1 MRLSRASLGAIALS
15 LLLVL
20 YIVTAA
26 RAGVALV
33 ATGEPIAVGLGAAV
47 LVLPALGLW
56 LLAREW
62 WLALQV
68 QAMADELAAAGRLPV
83 DDLPHRPSGRP
94 DRAAADEAFTAAR
107 AAVEAEAQSWERW
120 FALGFA
126 YDAAR
131 DRRRARSALRTA
143 ARLRRSAAVVSDRG
157 DGPRLGEPDG
167 PSYSNGAGP
176 V

>member
-1 MRLSRASLGAIALS
+1 MRFSRATLGAVALS

-26 RAGVALV
+26 RAGVALIG
-33 ATGEPIAVGLGAAV
+33 TGEPVAIGLGAAV
-47 LVLPALGLW
+47 LVMPALGLW

-83 DDLPHRPSGRP
+83 DDVPRRRSGRP
-94 DRAAADEAFTAAR
+94 ERGAADASFGAAR
-107 AAVEAEAQSWERW
+107 AAVEAEPDNWERW

-131 DRRRARSALRTA
+131 DRRRARTALRTA
-143 ARLRRSAAVVSDRG
+143 ARLRRRGGESSEVSPAPGGGR
-157 DGPRLGEPDG
+157 P
-167 PSYSNGAGP
+167 AG
-176 V
+176 

>member
-1 MRLSRASLGAIALS
+1 MTFTRATLGAVALS

-26 RAGVALV
+26 RAGVALM
-33 ATGEPIAVGLGAAV
+33 ATGEPVAVALGAAV

-62 WLALQV
+62 RLALQV
-68 QAMADELAAAGRLPV
+68 QSMADELAAAGRLPV
-83 DDLPHRPSGRP
+83 DDVPRRPSGRP
-94 DRAAADEAFTAAR
+94 DRAAADEAFDAAR
-107 AAVEAEAQSWERW
+107 AAVEAEPESWERW

-131 DRRRARSALRTA
+131 DRRRARMALRTA
-143 ARLRRSAAVVSDRG
+143 AKLRRGARPRAGGGPGRG
-157 DGPRLGEPDG
+157 DSR
-167 PSYSNGAGP
+167 
-176 V
+176 

>member
-1 MRLSRASLGAIALS
+1 MRLSRGTIGAVALT

-20 YIVTAA
+20 YLVVAV

-33 ATGEPIAVGLGAAV
+33 ATGEPLGVGMGAAV

-56 LLAREW
+56 LLVREW
-62 WLALQV
+62 RLALAV

-83 DDLPHRPSGRP
+83 DDVPRRPSGRP
-94 DRAAADEAFTAAR
+94 DRGAAADASFAR
-107 AAVEAEAQSWERW
+107 ARAHVEADPQSWERW

-131 DRRRARSALRTA
+131 DRRRARMALRTA
-143 ARLRRSAAVVSDRG
+143 ARLRTAAAARESSG
-157 DGPRLGEPDG
+157 
-167 PSYSNGAGP
+167 
-176 V
+176 

>member
-1 MRLSRASLGAIALS
+1 MRFTRATLGAVALS

-26 RAGVALV
+26 RAGVALM
-33 ATGEPIAVGLGAAV
+33 ATGEPVAVALGAAV

-68 QAMADELAAAGRLPV
+68 QSMADELAAAGRLPV
-83 DDLPHRPSGRP
+83 DDVPRRPSGRP
-94 DRAAADEAFTAAR
+94 DRAAADEAFDAAR
-107 AAVEAEAQSWERW
+107 AAVEAEPGSWERW

-131 DRRRARSALRTA
+131 DRRRARMALRTA
-143 ARLRRSAAVVSDRG
+143 ARLRRGARPGAGGGPGRG
-157 DGPRLGEPDG
+157 DSR
-167 PSYSNGAGP
+167 
-176 V
+176 

>member
-1 MRLSRASLGAIALS
+1 MRFSRATLGAVALS

-26 RAGVALV
+26 RAGVALIR
-33 ATGEPIAVGLGAAV
+33 TGEPVAVGLGAAV

-62 WLALQV
+62 WLALAV
-68 QAMADELAAAGRLPV
+68 QSMADELEVAGRLPV
-83 DDLPHRPSGRP
+83 DDVPRWPSGRP
-94 DRAAADEAFTAAR
+94 ERGAADVSFAAAR
-107 AAVEAEAQSWERW
+107 AAVEAEPDSWERW

-131 DRRRARSALRTA
+131 DRRRARMALRTA
-143 ARLRRSAAVVSDRG
+143 ARLRRGAPAAHG
-157 DGPRLGEPDG
+157 DGPTTG
-167 PSYSNGAGP
+167 
-176 V
+176 

>member
-1 MRLSRASLGAIALS
+1 MRFSRATLGAVALS

-26 RAGVALV
+26 RAGIALIR
-33 ATGEPIAVGLGAAV
+33 TGEPVAVGLGAAV

-62 WLALQV
+62 WLALAV
-68 QAMADELAAAGRLPV
+68 QSMADELEAAGRLPV
-83 DDLPHRPSGRP
+83 DDVARRPSGRP
-94 DRAAADEAFTAAR
+94 ERGAADASFAAAR
-107 AAVEAEAQSWERW
+107 AAVEAEPASWERW

-131 DRRRARSALRTA
+131 DRRRARMALRTA
-143 ARLRRSAAVVSDRG
+143 ARLRRGMSAG
-157 DGPRLGEPDG
+157 HEDGPTTG
-167 PSYSNGAGP
+167 
-176 V
+176 